1 MSLSLVA
8 VACILAVVLEEIFLR
23 WTGLRLVSILDAPGE
38 GLPGA
43 LERRREM
50 FRKHYRGIR
59 IAQFMFFG
67 LLWIRASSEPCWSL
81 PVSVLAQ
88 LTTIL
93 LLLQLVRVL
102 GRRLV
107 RSWSLLSITG
117 LQQIAQASLVPLVPL
132 MHGSRPSP
140 PPAPLEVLS
149 GLFAVAAA
157 TAAAIGFSASV
168 IHLLRSWS
176 RGAAFMGEELP
187 PLAAAEEIS
196 ARINGPLALLSA
208 LHLVSSA
215 FAAGGPAPAPAL
227 ALVVLVL
234 SVTSLALVRDRR
246 RLHHTGAMILG
257 GACYPVL
264 LAGVLAGLA
273 SQAG

>member
-8 VACILAVVLEEIFLR
+8 VACILAVVLEELFLR

-50 FRKHYRGIR
+50 FRKHYRAIR

-67 LLWIRASSEPCWSL
+67 MLWIRASSEPGWSL

-132 MHGSRPSP
+132 VHGPPQS
-140 PPAPLEVLS
+140 PPAPLDVLS
-149 GLFAVAAA
+149 GLFVVAAA

-168 IHLLRSWS
+168 IHLLRTWS
-176 RGAAFMGEELP
+176 RGAGFMGEELP

-196 ARINGPLALLSA
+196 ARINGPLAVLAA
-208 LHLVSSA
+208 LYLVSSA
-215 FAAGGPAPAPAL
+215 VAAGGPAPAPVL
-227 ALVVLVL
+227 ALIVLIL
-234 SVTSLALVRDRR
+234 SVSSLALVRDRR
-246 RLHHTGAMILG
+246 RLHHTAAMILG

-273 SQAG
+273 SSAG